1 MKNMYDIRML
11 CKVVNLHHSV
21 YYYHKQNRKNSYK
34 TANIELDKKIKEEFE
49 KSKKRYG
56 SPKITKV
63 LNSQGIKVS
72 QKRVARRM
80 KELGLRS
87 IIVKKFNHSGS
98 KKVDDKNKENLLEQD
113 FKATKPSEKWVG
125 DITYIYTKE
134 TGWTYLA
141 IVMDLFDLKI
151 IGWSYGI
158 NMTAQLVIDAFEKA
172 QEERKVENGMIFH
185 SDLGSQYTSN
195 EYENLLLNKNVKH
208 SYSQKGYPYDNA
220 SMESF
225 NAILK
230 KEEVNVNTYETFN
243 EARLEYNNN
252 QTREDRKIEDYF
264 KKVCN
269 SQNDIA
275 CVIIIELGDMDF
287 WNDKNEE
294 YRLKMI
300 DVYNEQVKDL
310 IKIVPTFKI
319 ANATIH
325 FDETSPHMHI
335 VGVPVVENCT
345 RGMKKQVGK
354 SKIFTKTI
362 LTEIQD
368 KMRNT
373 CIKSYNKFYDVDSKL
388 KTKR

>member
-158 NMTAQLVIDAFEKA
+158 NITAQLVIDAFEKA

-208 SYSQKGYPYDNA
+208 SYSPKGYPYDNP

-230 KEEVNVNTYETFN
+230 KEEVNVNTYETFK
-243 EARLEYNNN
+243 EARLAIFEFIEGWYNNTRIHGSLDYKTPN
-252 QTREDRKIEDYF
+252 QKYKEYIE
-264 KKVCN
+264 
-269 SQNDIA
+269 
-275 CVIIIELGDMDF
+275 
-287 WNDKNEE
+287 
-294 YRLKMI
+294 
-300 DVYNEQVKDL
+300 
-310 IKIVPTFKI
+310 
-319 ANATIH
+319 
-325 FDETSPHMHI
+325 
-335 VGVPVVENCT
+335 GVA
-345 RGMKKQVGK
+345 
-354 SKIFTKTI
+354 
-362 LTEIQD
+362 
-368 KMRNT
+368 
-373 CIKSYNKFYDVDSKL
+373 
-388 KTKR
+388 